1 VEFPVVNGKYVEE
14 MAPYGVAS
22 LLCEHAQ
29 VSKDLERHCRA
40 HLSSEEWHSR
50 SCGDCRTARLRT
62 CYTHFV
68 ERGRLGVS
76 ARLSRMQC
84 GGSCHRRE
92 ISVLDSNRWLSGL
105 RGGKPRSVASDDA
118 RCFGFA
124 EQSPPEFQNAEAN
137 RLAVFRARAGIPIA
151 PTHAKGYVNPRA
163 VDAYDAGITISRAV
177 NRADRLDDSVRR
189 SRAPTT
195 PEPFSSSWYVAKFA
209 ENRRMMVRP
218 TRTCYFCLSAVTTPG
233 GDAVFWLVVTALSC
247 AMGAAIYRLVHLDA
261 VPEYATAAVG
271 ALRSQGLDRAFETV
285 ECCGAIS
292 ACHSEGSIVLIATG
306 FTLSHEIL
314 LLFYCLAYLSWSAS
328 L

>member
-1 VEFPVVNGKYVEE
+1 MEIVELPVCERATHTSSNEDGSACLPVYRECSAVEAVTAEKYQCSIQIAGCQDYAVESPE
-14 MAPYGVAS
+14 TWHPTTPAVLALP
-22 LLCEHAQ
+22 
-29 VSKDLERHCRA
+29 SKA
-40 HLSSEEWHSR
+40 
-50 SCGDCRTARLRT
+50 
-62 CYTHFV
+62 
-68 ERGRLGVS
+68 
-76 ARLSRMQC
+76 
-84 GGSCHRRE
+84 
-92 ISVLDSNRWLSGL
+92 
-105 RGGKPRSVASDDA
+105 
-118 RCFGFA
+118 
-124 EQSPPEFQNAEAN
+124 PPEFQNAEAN
-137 RLAVFRARAGIPIA
+137 RLAVFRARAGVPIA